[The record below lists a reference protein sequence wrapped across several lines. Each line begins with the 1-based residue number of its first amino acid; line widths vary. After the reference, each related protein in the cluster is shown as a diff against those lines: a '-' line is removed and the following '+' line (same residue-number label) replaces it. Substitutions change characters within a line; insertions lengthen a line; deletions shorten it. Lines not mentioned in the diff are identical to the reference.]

1 MCLQVKTSLHYFDFD
16 DLSLDDVIGRGIFTV
31 FRGKMAG
38 KVVAVKK
45 MDCDKN
51 EIPREVEIQNN
62 LPPHP
67 NIIPLLG
74 VTHSPDGF
82 SVYSC
87 TELADKSLYQYLHT
101 EKKKPSLQQSTN
113 WAMQIARAMQHIHQH
128 GVAHRDLKSASIL
141 LFEKEDILKLSSFG
155 CAQELERTT
164 TMTWAIGTPRWMA
177 PEFNDRVDAK
187 INQRCDVFS
196 YGMVLYEIFAH
207 EVPFSDL
214 LDSYE
219 AMLAIKKG
227 ERPPIPPE
235 APLYIQQL
243 MRSCWEHDPHD
254 RPTFEQ
260 ILQVSYSDTPM
271 AYSIQYVWLTA
282 MQQQRGRK
290 RGGRGASCPPP
301 PHTHL
306 LRRGAMLS
314 PLFAN

>member
-1 MCLQVKTSLHYFDFD
+1 
-16 DLSLDDVIGRGIFTV
+16 
-31 FRGKMAG
+31 MAG

-101 EKKKPSLQQSTN
+101 EKKKPSFQQSTN
-113 WAMQIARAMQHIHQH
+113 WAVQIARAMQHIHQH
-128 GVAHRDLKSASIL
+128 GVAHCDLKSAGIL
-141 LFEKEDILKLSSFG
+141 LFEKEDILKLGSFW
-155 CAQELERTT
+155 CVRELERTT
-164 TMTWAIGTPRWMA
+164 TITGATGWRA
-177 PEFNDRVDAK
+177 PEFYDRDPR

-207 EVPFSDL
+207 EIPFSD

-219 AMLAIKKG
+219 ATLAIRDGKH
-227 ERPPIPPE
+227 PPIPPE
-235 APLYIQQL
+235 APPYIQQL
-243 MRSCWEHDPHD
+243 MRSCWEHRPHD
-254 RPTFEQ
+254 RPTSEQ
-260 ILQVSYSDTPM
+260 ILQVGYSDTPM